1 MTAYMIDSSI
11 TPLHFMVS
19 DELIVT
25 DRARTHLAADGWT
38 SPEALVALLLDF
50 ATDIRNIPEIQHAM
64 YIEQFCANRR
74 TKETL

>member
-1 MTAYMIDSSI
+1 MTAYLIDSSI

-38 SPEALVALLLDF
+38 PPEALHALLLDL
-50 ATDIRNIPEIQHAM
+50 ATDIQGLPVAQHRM

-74 TKETL
+74 TKETA